1 MTVYRKLVTVSLIL
15 PASLLLASCARDGGA
30 EGQTNES
37 DPATEIVIQAEAQV
51 AGLAAPTEAPAGF
64 DNLTNGFLTQEEFEA
79 AEEGFD
85 EHEAPDDGLGPLFNA
100 GGCGECHGNPT
111 IGGGAATSELRA
123 GHFNGVNFVDAPGGS
138 LINDRAIDARIQE
151 RVPAGNEVR
160 AFRISLSLFGDGFV
174 ECVDSNT
181 LAAIANAQ
189 PAAQRGTLIQV
200 PVNEAGNRPRAG
212 RFGHKNQ
219 HASLI
224 SFAADAYVNEMG
236 ITSVLQPVENTSL
249 GNSVAAFD
257 AVPDP
262 EDTSDAEHPF
272 GEDLQNFIDLMRAL
286 KAPPRDTA
294 AAATA
299 SAQRGEALFT
309 SVGCAVCHTPTMV
322 TVPAGTVVNQGAFEC
337 PSALGD
343 KIIHPF
349 GDFLMH
355 NIGTGDGIVQN
366 GGQGTR
372 NQIRTI
378 PLWGLRA
385 RNRLMHD
392 GLSVTRTDAIQRHGG
407 QASASRTNFNRLSA
421 GSQQDLVNFL
431 NTL

>member
-1 MTVYRKLVTVSLIL
+1 MTVYRTLITVSLIL
-15 PASLLLASCARDGGA
+15 PASLLLASCARDGI
-30 EGQTNES
+30 EGQTNDS
-37 DPATEIVIQAEAQV
+37 DPATEIVIQAEARV
-51 AGLAAPTEAPAGF
+51 DRLNALTEAPTGF
-64 DNLTNGFLTQEEFEA
+64 DNQTNGFLTDEEFAE

-100 GGCGECHGNPT
+100 GGCGECHANPT

-123 GHFNGVNFVDAPGGS
+123 GHFNGVAFVDAPGGS

-151 RVPAGNEVR
+151 RVPAGQEVR
-160 AFRISLSLFGDGFV
+160 TFRISLSLFGDGFV
-174 ECVDSNT
+174 ECVDSNQ

-219 HASLI
+219 HASLV

-236 ITSVLQPVENTSL
+236 ITSVLQPNENTSL

-262 EDTSDAEHPF
+262 EDGPTAETPF
-272 GEDLQNFIDLMRAL
+272 GEDLQFFIDLMRAL

-294 AAATA
+294 AAGTA
-299 SAQRGEALFT
+299 SAQRGAALFT
-309 SVGCAVCHTPTMV
+309 NIGCAVCHTPTLT

-337 PSALGD
+337 PEALGD

-355 NIGTGDGIVQN
+355 NVGTGDGIVQN

-385 RNRLMHD
+385 RDRLMHD
-392 GLSVTRTDAIQRHGG
+392 GLTVTRTDAIQRHGG
-407 QASASRTNFNRLSA
+407 QASASRTNFNNLSG
-421 GSQQDLVNFL
+421 GSQQDLINFL